1 MKNIAIIFRILF
13 TVLNYLVYLFL
24 LVTLIAATQDK
35 SILED
40 VNIQWW
46 MAFLI
51 LEIWFNTVIARKSE
65 IKDPQE

>member
-13 TVLNYLVYLFL
+13 TVLNYLIYLFL

-51 LEIWFNTVIARKSE
+51 LEIWFNTVITRKSE

>member
-51 LEIWFNTVIARKSE
+51 LEIWFNTVITRKSE